1 VESKQCKR
9 GCVRSYRCY
18 QHPQRDA
25 IMASFDC
32 DGIIERLLA
41 IKGSRPGTCV
51 QLSDKEAAMMVAA
64 AEEVV
69 SSQPMLLELSAPLQI
84 VGDIHGQFLD
94 LLRLFEFK
102 GLPPDARYLF
112 LGDYVDRGP
121 NGLECM
127 FLLMALKIKYPDQVW
142 LLRCNHECAAINRIY
157 GFYDECKRR
166 YSVKLWRSFQD
177 LFNFLPMAAVVEKKI
192 FCIHGGLS
200 PDLTSPDELKRVQ
213 RPVEVPDT
221 GLLCDTL
228 WSDPDKDIT
237 GWAENDRGVS
247 YTFGPDVVTRFL
259 QRNDLDLIVRAHQV
273 VEDGYEF
280 FGDRE
285 LVTVFS
291 APHYC
296 GEFDNCGAMMC
307 IDENMFC
314 SFQVLKP
321 MDSKGQRW
329 GSNRPGTPPRNRKG

>member
-1 VESKQCKR
+1 MHV
-9 GCVRSYRCY
+9 
-18 QHPQRDA
+18 
-25 IMASFDC
+25 MASMC
-32 DGIIERLLA
+32 DAVIEKLLA
-41 IKGSRPGTCV
+41 VKGARPGTCV
-51 QLSDKEAAMMVAA
+51 ALSDKEAAALVAA
-64 AEEVV
+64 AEEAVT
-69 SSQPMLLELSAPLQI
+69 SQPMLLELSAPLQI

-142 LLRCNHECAAINRIY
+142 LLRGNHECAAINRIY

-166 YSVKLWRSFQD
+166 YSVKLWRSFQE
-177 LFNFLPMAAVVEKKI
+177 LFNALPLAAVVEKKI

-200 PDLTSPDELKRVQ
+200 PDLTSPDELKRVT
-213 RPVEVPDT
+213 RPVDVPDT

-296 GEFDNCGAMMC
+296 GEFDNCGAMMSV
-307 IDENMFC
+307 DENLFC

-321 MDSKGQRW
+321 IDSKGQRW